1 MEKKNV
7 NYLHR
12 DRVLKTLYR
21 MEIEFLPHTALSES
35 GIRNISIFKEWAISV
50 HIYKERK
57 AHSLD
62 KMQTVS
68 TV

>member
-1 MEKKNV
+1 
-7 NYLHR
+7 
-12 DRVLKTLYR
+12 

-50 HIYKERK
+50 HIYKEK
-57 AHSLD
+57 KGHSLG
-62 KMQTVS
+62 KMQTVF

>member
-1 MEKKNV
+1 MNS
-7 NYLHR
+7 LHR
-12 DRVLKTLYR
+12 GRVLKALYR

-50 HIYKERK
+50 HIYKEK
-57 AHSLD
+57 KGHSLG
-62 KMQTVS
+62 KMQTVF